1 MSARTSMH
9 GMWSSHL
16 AFVLAVTG
24 SAVGLGN
31 IWKFPYMAGA
41 NGGGVFV
48 VIYLLCVAVIGLP
61 IMMSEVL
68 LGRRGRRNPIIT
80 MRDLGQ
86 EESGQ
91 RFWSIIGYSGV
102 LAGILILSYYSVIA
116 GWAMAYLPRIALG
129 VFQNASAESVAAEFG
144 GLIGDP
150 ERLLAWHSIFMV
162 MTVLVVARGVE
173 QGLERAV
180 RFLMPA
186 LFILLLVMVGYAA
199 TTDGFGAGLAFLFSP
214 DFSVL
219 TYSCSADGAVA
230 EAARLS
236 VSADALT
243 CDGVSHLNRWVFLSA
258 MGQAFFSLSL
268 GMGAVMTYGAY
279 LPQSTSILSTSV
291 TVVAADTAVAIL
303 AGVAIFPIVFANG
316 LDPAQGPGLIF
327 QTLPLAFGQMGTGGV
342 VFGTLFFLLLVFAGW
357 TSSIGLIEPAVAWL
371 VETRGMT
378 RAGAA
383 WSVGGAIWAIG
394 FGTIAS
400 FNLAAGFTL
409 FGGRTIFDML
419 DYITSNV
426 MLPLGGLLI
435 SVFAGWVMCRN
446 SSTEELAMGTGFR
459 YSAWRMLARF
469 VAPAAVALIFL
480 SAVGLLG

>member
-31 IWKFPYMAGA
+31 IWKFPYVAGA
-41 NGGGVFV
+41 NGGGAFV
-48 VIYLLCVAVIGLP
+48 IVYLACVVLIGLP

-86 EESGQ
+86 EEAGQ
-91 RFWSIIGYSGV
+91 RFWGLIGYSGV

-116 GWAMAYLPRIALG
+116 GWALAYLPRLATG
-129 VFQNASAESVAAEFG
+129 VFTGADANTVAQHFSNFIA
-144 GLIGDP
+144 DP
-150 ERLLAWHSIFMV
+150 EALLAWHTVFMV

-180 RFLMPA
+180 KFLMPA

-199 TTDGFGAGLAFLFSP
+199 TTDGFAQGLEFLFTP
-214 DFSVL
+214 DFSKI
-219 TYSCSADGAVA
+219 DG
-230 EAARLS
+230 S
-236 VSADALT
+236 VIL
-243 CDGVSHLNRWVFLSA
+243 VA

-279 LPQSTSILSTSV
+279 LPQSTSILNTSL

-327 QTLPLAFGQMGTGGV
+327 QTLPLAFGQMGVTGTI
-342 VFGTLFFLLLVFAGW
+342 FGTLFFVLLVFAGW

-371 VETRGMT
+371 VETRNMT

-383 WSVGGAIWAIG
+383 WLVGGIIWVVG
-394 FGTIAS
+394 FATVAS
-400 FNLAAGFTL
+400 FNIGADFT
-409 FGGRTIFDML
+409 FFADADGANGKTMFDVL
-419 DYITSNV
+419 DYLTSNI

-435 SVFAGWVMCRN
+435 ALFAGWVMCRN
-446 SSTEELAMGTGFR
+446 SSTEELAMGTGLR
-459 YSAWRMLARF
+459 YQAWRLLARF
-469 VAPAAVALIFL
+469 VAPAAVALVFL
-480 SAVGLLG
+480 NAVGLLG